1 LNIWYRNCPNI
12 KHHEVSY
19 GLRPNAEHDEE
30 VTCRRNK
37 PSREPEKPNG
47 KGSLQA
53 PRLASLF
60 VKRYV
65 TSGKV
70 SMAPDPPNS
79 LPPLEKGKGS
89 EKTRAKRAYQAG

>member
-1 LNIWYRNCPNI
+1 
-12 KHHEVSY
+12 
-19 GLRPNAEHDEE
+19 
-30 VTCRRNK
+30 
-37 PSREPEKPNG
+37 
-47 KGSLQA
+47 
-53 PRLASLF
+53 LF